1 MQRSKSSPFEAA
13 GFDWAA
19 QLAADADFLA
29 ASINAASAVH
39 GASIPIIP
47 APAAAAPAP
56 AAQKPRSGWRAR
68 MATRRQA
75 VAAPAQPPLV
85 PHLSTHTSVM
95 LKTMPNPL
103 EDALE
108 SGLGGKDMPVLFLH
122 GVGGLPGGWS
132 AVS

>member
-1 MQRSKSSPFEAA
+1 MQRSKSSPFQAA
-13 GFDWAA
+13 GVDWAA

-47 APAAAAPAP
+47 APAAAAPMP
-56 AAQKPRSGWRAR
+56 AAQQPRSGWRAR

-75 VAAPAQPPLV
+75 VAAPAQPALV
-85 PHLSTHTSVM
+85 PYLSTHTSVM

-122 GVGGLPGGWS
+122 GVGGLPGG
-132 AVS
+132 